1 MMLVRNGCEAL
12 RAKAQPTL
20 WEAANSSSG
29 PGRLTWKLAR
39 RVLLAELALGALR
52 AEHRQPVVK
61 RRVGTP
67 LLGSVL
73 VVTRLRPQ
81 SAMAEDQAML
91 MPPVRNGY
99 VPGGAILTGAN
110 V

>member
-1 MMLVRNGCEAL
+1 
-12 RAKAQPTL
+12 
-20 WEAANSSSG
+20 
-29 PGRLTWKLAR
+29 
-39 RVLLAELALGALR
+39 
-52 AEHRQPVVK
+52 
-61 RRVGTP
+61 
-67 LLGSVL
+67 
-73 VVTRLRPQ
+73 VTRLRPQ